1 MSDEYEEIN
10 EEEKSKGKNI
20 TVDINYNQD
29 LIKHAASFILF
40 KRRLV
45 KEARKL
51 GLPAS
56 EEELQTYDDVMELLE
71 DIQTAKGLSR
81 LEQEEFSSIRSAPSG
96 SAPLTPA
103 QKGEED
109 TDTEFESLEDMISF
123 LQRKEKAGTSEEHK
137 GAKAI
142 LDKLFEKWWRGQKN
156 PKYRGFEIEGKQ
168 TFKDIEKE
176 MRKRRLLKEKALKE
190 EIENV

>member
-1 MSDEYEEIN
+1 MSDEEEI
-10 EEEKSKGKNI
+10 EVKKGKPNEIDVNI
-20 TVDINYNQD
+20 TYNQD

-45 KEARKL
+45 KEAQKL
-51 GLPAS
+51 GLPAN

-96 SAPLTPA
+96 TAPLTPA
-103 QKGEED
+103 QKGEEN
-109 TDTEFESLEDMISF
+109 TDTEFETFEDMLNF
-123 LQRKEKAGTSEEHK
+123 LYRKQKSGTSEEQK

-156 PKYRGFEIEGKQ
+156 PAYKGFEIEGKQ